1 MRSDI
6 QPGATLPDYELD
18 DHEGNPR
25 KLSELQ
31 GSIPMVLHL
40 SRGGY
45 CPKEQRFLRRLV
57 DEWSDLP
64 RGAHPARDRPAENQL
79 DINEFRDALGAEWP
93 FLSDPER
100 TVQKDLDIQEF
111 TDPVHD
117 PMIPHTFVLEPGLRV
132 HSIYNGYWFW
142 GRPTM
147 DELHLD
153 LRAVMQKIRPDFD
166 LSAPGLREAWES
178 RDRERFLVEP
188 SDGAPIRFTEGKDVG
203 VKR

>member
-6 QPGATLPDYELD
+6 QPGATLPDYELA
-18 DHEGNPR
+18 DHEGKR
-25 KLSELQ
+25 RSLSEVQ

-57 DEWSDLP
+57 DEWP
-64 RGAHPARDRPAENQL
+64 VFRVAHTRLCTITPENQL
-79 DINEFRDALGAEWP
+79 DINEFRDALGAEWT
-93 FLSDPER
+93 FLSDPR
-100 TVQKDLDIQEF
+100 RKVQKDLDIVEF

-117 PMIPHTFVLEPGLRV
+117 PMIPHTFVLEPGLKV
-132 HSIYNGYWFW
+132 HSFYNGYWFW

-166 LSAPGLREAWES
+166 LSAPGLRDAWES
-178 RDRERFLVEP
+178 EDRQRFLVEP
-188 SDGAPIRFTEGKDVG
+188 SDGKPIRFTEGKSVG